1 MYQVLFIYFFNY
13 ILNYV
18 NCNLCHLQ
26 NVCDLLLKKEWK
38 ENWICY
44 SREKMYFKRMC
55 IGYKKCVFSIF
66 PVTSP
71 NITSHISLEVS
82 PAGLNGSQARLSV
95 KHVLTVSF
103 CLFSQAHIKFPVDYP
118 YSPPTFRFLTK
129 MWHPNIYEV
138 KHFVLAILY
147 VCTCYMVYFA
157 LFPERRCVHLH
168 LAPSCGRPSERGAA
182 LWKMEPHPECQ
193 VISAWFTKWDPGIP
207 SGPGVGRF
215 LYLSHTQSIQYNVQ
229 WNALQAL
236 QRFRE
241 NKRRRK

>member
-1 MYQVLFIYFFNY
+1 MFVICCWRKHESRTEFVIPEKRC
-13 ILNYV
+13 IS
-18 NCNLCHLQ
+18 
-26 NVCDLLLKKEWK
+26 NVCVFSL
-38 ENWICY
+38 
-44 SREKMYFKRMC
+44 F
-55 IGYKKCVFSIF
+55 GYKKCVFSIF
-66 PVTSP
+66 PVISP

-82 PAGLNGSQARLSV
+82 PAGLNGSLARLSV

-168 LAPSCGRPSERGAA
+168 PAPSCGRPSERGAA
-182 LWKMEPHPECQ
+182 VWKMEPHPERQ

-207 SGPGVGRF
+207 SGPGRGGSIFVT
-215 LYLSHTQSIQYNVQ
+215 YTEHTIQCAVKCT
-229 WNALQAL
+229 LGPP
-236 QRFRE
+236 E
-241 NKRRRK
+241 I